1 MNKPYL
7 LALILILPFA
17 TSMGQEETLHPWTDT
32 QGRTLQASF
41 ISLDQTAQTVTIKWN
56 GQVFPLPLNTLD
68 TQSQALAK
76 QLGAPKAPPA
86 TSSPFDEILAAVPED
101 LLGPEAL
108 DVEHDWQSADGRALK
123 AKFVSLK
130 GDQLTLSM
138 NGGAKVFT
146 MGLDRFAL
154 ESQALAKGAQHP

>member
-17 TSMGQEETLHPWTDT
+17 TSMGQDETLHPWTDT

-41 ISLDQTAQTVTIKWN
+41 ISLDQAAQTVTIKWN

-68 TQSQALAK
+68 AQSQALAK
-76 QLGAPKAPPA
+76 QLGAPAPKAPPA

-108 DVEHDWQSADGRALK
+108 DIEHDWQSADGRALK

-130 GDQLTLSM
+130 GDQLTLSIQPFYHG
-138 NGGAKVFT
+138 NSNTKNQNH
-146 MGLDRFAL
+146 RKH
-154 ESQALAKGAQHP
+154 E